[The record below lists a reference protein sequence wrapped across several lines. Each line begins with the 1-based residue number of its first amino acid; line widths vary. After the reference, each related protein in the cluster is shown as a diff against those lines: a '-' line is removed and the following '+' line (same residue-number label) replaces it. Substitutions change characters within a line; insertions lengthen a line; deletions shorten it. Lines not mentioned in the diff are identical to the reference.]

1 MKLRLL
7 LKLVPDKVLF
17 IKALTLVI
25 TNLSF
30 MGRTMN
36 FVKAAKSTQNN
47 GPRNSRDR
55 SRDDQKT
62 SDKKKICKF
71 DKILREFSSE
81 KAQRPSDFQIDLCA
95 FPRSSSCSN

>member
-17 IKALTLVI
+17 MKALTLVI

-55 SRDDQKT
+55 SRDDHLNR
-62 SDKKKICKF
+62 KICKF
-71 DKILREFSSE
+71 DRLKLYHFL
-81 KAQRPSDFQIDLCA
+81 DL
-95 FPRSSSCSN
+95 F